1 MKKLSLLLLLLIAML
16 TSCSDTDKADK
27 LRLELKY
34 DEAAALYQKAADN
47 GDAYAMWRLAE
58 CYSNGNGIEFNQKKA
73 YDWIVKSAKAGQEEA
88 KVDLAL
94 TKIDGL
100 YGQPKNVKEGI
111 KEMEALYSSSNN
123 AYTYL
128 KYASSL

>member
-47 GDAYAMWRLAE
+47 GDANDMWRLAE
-58 CYSNGNGIEFNQKKA
+58 CY
-73 YDWIVKSAKAGQEEA
+73 
-88 KVDLAL
+88 
-94 TKIDGL
+94 
-100 YGQPKNVKEGI
+100 
-111 KEMEALYSSSNN
+111 
-123 AYTYL
+123 
-128 KYASSL
+128 